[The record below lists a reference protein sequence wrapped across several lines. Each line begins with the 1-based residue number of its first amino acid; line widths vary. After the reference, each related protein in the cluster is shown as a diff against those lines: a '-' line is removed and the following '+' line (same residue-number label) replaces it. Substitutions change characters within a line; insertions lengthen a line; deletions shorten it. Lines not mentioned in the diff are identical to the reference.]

1 MKRAIAAAVLVSAAL
16 AGCGSVTAG
25 VDFKPPAGWAA
36 TPSILGRIQM
46 WTKKARDNKQDEMVM
61 LVRGSN
67 ANIDLSTIPQVG
79 SNAISRTK
87 QSTITICGNQ
97 KAQFASGTG
106 SGHSGQKQT
115 MEMVSAT
122 VGQDGFVAI
131 YLRPQS
137 DRSDPE
143 AETAI
148 RSLCPAKSSS

>member
-1 MKRAIAAAVLVSAAL
+1 MKRALAAVLLASAAL

-25 VDFKPPAGWAA
+25 VDFKAPAGWAA
-36 TPSILGRIQM
+36 TPSILGRMQM
-46 WTKKARDNKQDEMVM
+46 WTKKAADNKQDQMVM

-67 ANIDLSTIPQVG
+67 ANIDLRTIPQVG
-79 SNAISRTK
+79 SNAMTMTK

-122 VGQDGFVAI
+122 VGQDGFVAM

-137 DRSDPE
+137 DRPDPE
-143 AETAI
+143 AEAAI
-148 RSLCPAKSSS
+148 RSLCAAKT

>member
-1 MKRAIAAAVLVSAAL
+1 MAAVLLASSAL

-25 VDFKPPAGWAA
+25 VDFKAPAGWTS
-36 TPSILGRIQM
+36 TPSILGRMQAWM
-46 WTKKARDNKQDEMVM
+46 KKARDNKQDEMVM
-61 LVRGSN
+61 LIRGSN
-67 ANIDLSTIPQVG
+67 ANIDLRTIPQVG
-79 SNAISRTK
+79 SSAMSMTK

-106 SGHSGQKQT
+106 TGHSGEKER

-122 VGQDGFVAI
+122 VGQDGYVAM

-137 DRSDPE
+137 DPADPA

-148 RSLCPAKSSS
+148 RSLCPAKS